1 MPRRRGVKRETRRE
15 AEFTIYVRDETRPL
29 CALLAL
35 AFPGLA
41 ILVAWPLLAEQRLY
55 TWPEWSLAW
64 WVSFAVGC
72 LYVLHAYPVLALAR
86 DSLAGR
92 AVSMRI
98 WPWPGASLLAAIA
111 GAYAGEKLACAW
123 LVPAFLPEV
132 AALLSEPAYEARYIW
147 LYQVGCVAVRRGL
160 VHGLAVSF
168 AISACVLAAGTIYMT
183 LRGRKLITVDLYGRG
198 RREPVERVSLLLTS
212 EEAGRVKELLPL
224 KLQGLWPK
232 RGARHLLPIALHV
245 LATGLSAAL
254 LAASLHIAF
263 LKLAHAAP
271 L

>member
-1 MPRRRGVKRETRRE
+1 MPRKRE
-15 AEFTIYVRDETRPL
+15 AGLTIYVRDETRSL

-55 TWPEWSLAW
+55 AWPEWSLAW

-72 LYVLHAYPVLALAR
+72 LYTLHAYPVLALAR

-111 GAYAGEKLACAW
+111 GAYAGERLACAW

-132 AALLSEPAYEARYIW
+132 AAFLSEPAHGARYTW

-168 AISACVLAAGTIYMT
+168 AISACVLAAGTIYMAS
-183 LRGRKLITVDLYGRG
+183 RGRRLITVDFYEPGK
-198 RREPVERVSLLLTS
+198 REPIERISLLLTS
-212 EEAGRVKELLPL
+212 EEAGRVRELLPL

-232 RGARHLLPIALHV
+232 KRARHLLPIALHV
-245 LATGLSAAL
+245 LATGLSAAF
-254 LAASLHIAF
+254 LAASLHLAF
-263 LKLAHAAP
+263 LKLAHATAP
-271 L
+271 G